1 MARRITGTG
10 AGTSFD
16 LHQAG
21 DLLRVELALFRSRE
35 SLGVLFGYRLSDQ
48 IGPQAAAREVLKVE
62 VFARRHRE
70 AAGSPRFG

>member
-21 DLLRVELALFRSRE
+21 DLLRVELGVLCPRE
-35 SLGVLFGYRLSDQ
+35 SLGVLLISRRRLGE
-48 IGPQAAAREVLKVE
+48 ILGEV
-62 VFARRHRE
+62 
-70 AAGSPRFG
+70 